1 MVERLH
7 REGFI
12 VEIDDFG
19 KGYSSLSLLKDIH
32 ADVLKID
39 MGFVQSIRYNQ
50 RSSIILN
57 SVVGMA
63 NQLHMGVITEG
74 VETREQVEKLQAV
87 GCHNFQGFYYS
98 RPVPVPIFE
107 AVALENLET
116 HPTHIRG

>member
-1 MVERLH
+1 
-7 REGFI
+7 
-12 VEIDDFG
+12 
-19 KGYSSLSLLKDIH
+19 
-32 ADVLKID
+32 
-39 MGFVQSIRYNQ
+39 
-50 RSSIILN
+50 
-57 SVVGMA
+57 MA
-63 NQLHMGVITEG
+63 NQLRMGVITEG